1 VQHDVAVPVANPFVA
16 AKARS
21 PAHIVEDSPSLQW
34 RPAAADAP
42 IVVECA
48 TGPRLRDIESDWG
61 GLLERALDPNVFMSP
76 ALIQSAEQHFPD
88 SRFITL
94 LAWRSA
100 ENTKILAGLWSFAIG
115 YPPRSLRLARA
126 LISPA
131 APHAYLATPVVD
143 REDAENVLRAMLNF
157 LERDA
162 RMPRTIVLDPVGMQ
176 SETMQAL
183 SHVFL
188 SRGSAPSTLGKA
200 QRPMLRSEMDG
211 KRYLEQSQSSSSRKK
226 LRQHRR
232 RLEEKGTLEFKVWD
246 DPKPVCDAF
255 DAFLQL
261 EHAGWKGRSGTA
273 LLCSRAEAAFS
284 VAMIASMA
292 DRKDAMV
299 HALYLD
305 GKPISMQIVLR
316 AGRVAFTWKTAYD
329 EKFQEFSPGMLL
341 LEEYTREFLA
351 DRGIDHVDS
360 CAFDDSGFMSAWAER
375 QTMAQVWGDVRRGP
389 SLQFVL
395 MCQLQ
400 RAYFKLRN
408 AAKTVHAAWRR
419 NWKGI

>member
-16 AKARS
+16 AKAYL
-21 PAHIVEDSPSLQW
+21 PARLVEDSGSLQW
-34 RPAAADAP
+34 QPTADVP
-42 IVVECA
+42 IVIERA
-48 TGPRLRDIESDWG
+48 TGQRLSDIENDWRD
-61 GLLERALDPNVFMSP
+61 LLGRALDPNVFMSP
-76 ALIQSAEQHFPD
+76 PLIRSAEQHFPD
-88 SRFITL
+88 SRYVTL
-94 LAWRSA
+94 LAWRSI
-100 ENTKILAGLWSFAIG
+100 ENGKSLAGLWSFVIG
-115 YPPRSLRLARA
+115 YPPRSLRLTRA

-131 APHAYLATPVVD
+131 APHAYLATPVIN
-143 REDAENVLRAMLNF
+143 REDPENVLRAMLNF
-157 LERDA
+157 IERDA
-162 RMPRTIVLDPVGMQ
+162 RMPKTIVLDSVGMQ

-188 SRGSAPSTLGKA
+188 SRGSAPSILGLA

-211 KRYLEQSQSSSSRKK
+211 KRCLEKPQSSSSRKK

-246 DPKPVCDAF
+246 DPKPICDAF
-255 DAFLQL
+255 DAFLRL
-261 EHAGWKGRSGTA
+261 ERAGWKGRSGTA

-351 DRGIDHVDS
+351 DRSIDHVDS
-360 CAFDDSGFMSAWAER
+360 CAFDDSGFMSVWAGR

-389 SLQFVL
+389 SLRFVL

-400 RAYFKLRN
+400 RAYFNMRS
-408 AAKTVHAAWRR
+408 AAKILHAAWRR
-419 NWKGI
+419 NWKRI